1 MKRYI
6 TLTILTLG
14 ILFVF
19 AGTAFSICTADGS
32 VVRVRKFRA
41 GNFEYVDFFIKR
53 PSFANFSGSVLPQT
67 GPFTRENTGT
77 IVPVAGT
84 VFRVVTLNHVFT
96 GCKLSPVVSS
106 PTTTIQDVVRLQ
118 SMNSKVVFVIG
129 YDSASN
135 YREMTVTNVSA
146 TRTRVRLRFDH

>member
-1 MKRYI
+1 MKRNI

-19 AGTAFSICTADGS
+19 AGPAFSVCTAEGS
-32 VVRVRKFRA
+32 VIRVRKFRA
-41 GNFEYVDFFIKR
+41 GNFEFVDFIIRR

-67 GPFTRENTGT
+67 GPFRRETTGT

-106 PTTTIQDVVRLQ
+106 PTTTIQDVVRLH
-118 SMNSKVVFVIG
+118 SMNSRVVFVVG
-129 YDSASN
+129 YDSDAN
-135 YREMTVTNVSA
+135 YREMTVTNLSA